1 MAVESVAGCWV
12 FGDDHE
18 LVILRASDENFIVS
32 GIICFECEMDGVFEA
47 SPTGVLELGMLWDRY
62 VLDTDV
68 INLSPNSFHHEQIG
82 CWDDL
87 EVG

>member
-1 MAVESVAGCWV
+1 
-12 FGDDHE
+12 
-18 LVILRASDENFIVS
+18 
-32 GIICFECEMDGVFEA
+32 MDGVFEA
-47 SPTGVLELGMLWDRY
+47 SPTGVFELGMLWDRY
-62 VLDTDV
+62 VLDGDV

>member
-1 MAVESVAGCWV
+1 
-12 FGDDHE
+12 
-18 LVILRASDENFIVS
+18 
-32 GIICFECEMDGVFEA
+32 MDGVFEA